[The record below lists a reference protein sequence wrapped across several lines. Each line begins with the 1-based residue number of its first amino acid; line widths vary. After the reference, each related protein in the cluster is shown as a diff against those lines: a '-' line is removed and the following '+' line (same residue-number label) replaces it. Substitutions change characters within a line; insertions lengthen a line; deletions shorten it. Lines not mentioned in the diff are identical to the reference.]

1 MKLLNEN
8 YKVFPLLLIFLSFSS
23 FFWGFYIDE
32 NSAGAGGYFGD
43 FKLNW
48 SNLQIFLNNDLLT
61 AINFTDNSD
70 PDNQFNSSRT
80 PLVYVLHK
88 LFNPF
93 LETQINFRR
102 SVFIISLVGPILFYF
117 CLKQK
122 FKESDL
128 LLFLI
133 ASIILLSPY
142 YRTSAYWA
150 LDENYSFISLLIT
163 FLLLN
168 KFFEF
173 SGDKETQV
181 TYLQLFLLSFFS
193 SLCVYFDPRLII
205 IPGICF
211 FKILKSEKKLNLK
224 ILSIFFYIIFAL
236 PYIYLIILWDNIIPP
251 NFAEIRGLGSRF
263 FFGNI
268 GYLSTMI
275 AFYLFPLLFFKEKK
289 LLELIK
295 DFFSYKRNY
304 FLISL
309 FFIYL
314 FYLINFYDY
323 ESQMMIGKGFV
334 HKFSIILF
342 DNYTLQ
348 KIFTYFS
355 FFISW
360 IILLIFIGR
369 NLQDGL
375 ILLYFFLLSI
385 TSSWLLQEYM
395 DPLIIIMVFTFFSSK
410 LFINNKNSIFLFCY
424 LSVLLVSSNI
434 YYLNLIK

>member
-8 YKVFPLLLIFLSFSS
+8 YKTFVFLLIFLSFLS
-23 FFWGFYIDE
+23 FFLGFYLDE

-70 PDNQFNSSRT
+70 PNNQFNSSRT

-93 LETQINFRR
+93 LDNQIDFRR
-102 SVFIISLVGPILFYF
+102 SVFIISLSGPVLFYF

-122 FKESDL
+122 FNESNL

-133 ASIILLSPY
+133 ASVILLSPY

-150 LDENYSFISLLIT
+150 LDENYSFISLLIS

-168 KFFEF
+168 KFIEF
-173 SGDKETQV
+173 NKEEKNGKI
-181 TYLQLFLLSFFS
+181 YLQLLFLTFFS

-205 IPGICF
+205 IPIICF
-211 FKILKSEKKLNLK
+211 LTIIRSEKKINLK
-224 ILSIFFYIIFAL
+224 MLSILFYMVFSL

-251 NFAEIRGLGSRF
+251 NFAEGRGLGSGF

-289 LLELIK
+289 ILELIK
-295 DFFSYKRNY
+295 DFFSHKGNY

-309 FFIYL
+309 FFVYL
-314 FYLINFYDY
+314 FYLINFYDF
-323 ESQMMIGKGFV
+323 ENQVMIGKGFV
-334 HKFSIILF
+334 HKFSIVLF

-360 IILLIFIGR
+360 IILLIFTGR
-369 NLQDGL
+369 NLQVAL

-385 TSSWLLQEYM
+385 TSSWLLQEYI
-395 DPLIIIMVFTFFSSK
+395 DPLIMIMAFTFFSSK
-410 LFINNKNSIFLFCY
+410 LLINNRNSIFLFCY

-434 YYLNLIK
+434 YYFNLIK